1 MPIGKLGRLGK
12 SLLKENRGQV
22 TKSGLFDF
30 ERLGEAGQVF
40 ESGRFEI
47 IDLLEVDEVVL
58 DCDTR
63 FDDFRIFENLDQ
75 RTEFMK
81 WIKAKEK
88 GLIRGGQLDQ
98 SRRVVGAALEVRFA
112 FDVKAEDSL
121 LA

>member
-40 ESGRFEI
+40 ESGRFQI

-63 FDDFRIFENLDQ
+63 LDDFRIFKDLDQ
-75 RTEFMK
+75 RTEFMN
-81 WIKAKEK
+81 WIKAKEE
-88 GLIRGGQLDQ
+88 GLIRGG
-98 SRRVVGAALEVRFA
+98 
-112 FDVKAEDSL
+112 
-121 LA
+121 